1 MSLQTSLRAAT
12 ATSKT
17 MPDSL
22 ELLIGSYVRHLRA
35 ANMSPR
41 TIETYSESCLQFA
54 KFYAEN
60 SGKARRSPTRQ
71 DVEAFIEELLSTK
84 SPATASVRYRALK
97 KFFDWAEG
105 EGEIKESPM
114 LRMRPP
120 KIPEKFPPVLTTID
134 LQKLIAACKGP
145 DFADVRDEA
154 IIRVF
159 IDTGARLSEIANLR
173 LITESGDSDIDLDVG
188 ELRVLGKG
196 RRSRRLPIGR
206 KTIKA
211 LDRYERKRREH
222 PGVDDPWYWLSRRG
236 HLGASGMRQLIHRR
250 AKKAGLRIH
259 PHLFRHTFSHLWL
272 ISGGSETDLMRITGW
287 RSRTMVQRYAASAG
301 EDRAIAAHRRLSPG
315 DQL

>member
-1 MSLQTSLRAAT
+1 M
-12 ATSKT
+12 T

-22 ELLIGSYVRHLRA
+22 ELLISSYVRHLRA
-35 ANMSPR
+35 ANMSLR

-54 KFYAEN
+54 KFYAERL
-60 SGKARRSPTRQ
+60 GETRRTPSRE

-97 KFFDWAEG
+97 RFFDWAEG
-105 EGEIKESPM
+105 EGEMEESPM
-114 LRMRPP
+114 FRMRPP
-120 KIPEKFPPVLTTID
+120 KIPEKFPPVLTTED
-134 LQKLIAACKGP
+134 LQKLIVACKGP
-145 DFADVRDEA
+145 AFADLRDEA
-154 IIRVF
+154 IVRVF

-173 LITESGDSDIDLDVG
+173 LITESGDTDIDLDVG

-222 PGVDDPWYWLSRRG
+222 PGADDPWYWLSRTG
-236 HLGASGMRQLIHRR
+236 HLGASGMRQVIRRR
-250 AKKAGLRIH
+250 AKRAGLLRIH

-287 RSRTMVQRYAASAG
+287 RSRTMVQRYAASTAD
-301 EDRAIAAHRRLSPG
+301 DRAIAAHRRLSPG